1 MTTSLCD
8 RSFIIRTSKRPL
20 KTLLITRLSAKAF
33 KPVYQRPYSCWRPP
47 TFFGPT
53 TTWGRHGQRPKENKK
68 HALIWRSHWIL
79 FFCSSLT
86 SNFVYTNDE
95 EVCTLIN
102 WQQLNSFKPWL
113 SSLHSNRFVHS
124 ESLTFHDPLCWIEQV
139 TSSKFCILAARLW
152 DSIREA
158 ETIHWYCYRTSY
170 FLKEVFRISFV
181 LISIHF
187 KTKHFRGSFE
197 FHRIHSSTAS
207 DVKERRLSIDAYPIC
222 WCYWSCWYLLIQWR
236 RNPLVVSAAA
246 AHPPVFLL
254 VLIRLVRPQGSATDW
269 ALCHAEADPLIQT
282 NGRFLLLL
290 ASQQSVSSYQ
300 FQSCIIACLD
310 STGG

>member
-1 MTTSLCD
+1 MIVWSSFQQICPFRELDVPWSLVLD
-8 RSFIIRTSKRPL
+8 WASYLLQVLYSAREALRPL
-20 KTLLITRLSAKAF
+20 T
-33 KPVYQRPYSCWRPP
+33 
-47 TFFGPT
+47 
-53 TTWGRHGQRPKENKK
+53 
-68 HALIWRSHWIL
+68 
-79 FFCSSLT
+79 
-86 SNFVYTNDE
+86 
-95 EVCTLIN
+95 
-102 WQQLNSFKPWL
+102 
-113 SSLHSNRFVHS
+113 
-124 ESLTFHDPLCWIEQV
+124 
-139 TSSKFCILAARLW
+139 
-152 DSIREA
+152 DSIREV
-158 ETIHWYCYRTSY
+158 ETFHWYCYRTSY

-222 WCYWSCWYLLIQWR
+222 WCYWSCWYLLIQSSSLTR